1 MNVEREVWSKILS
14 TTAEMLQ
21 TAHKRND
28 LLKESESKER
38 EVRKEEEEYNKFLA
52 YIEQFN
58 KEHADGELGKQI
70 ELMSI
75 LVKNRLSRLKY
86 EAQPLLLKYEQ
97 AIRMYDKIEEYK
109 VCLESF
115 LNVFKNLKLT
125 QEEVLQ
131 QDAKEL
137 TALIL
142 IANDKDYTITEENF
156 FADDNAKK
164 AYFEMIPEG
173 IMLHKNTITRTEM
186 LDAFLE
192 KL

>member
-1 MNVEREVWSKILS
+1 MNVEREDWNKILS

-28 LLKESESKER
+28 LLKESEGKER
-38 EVRKEEEEYNKFLA
+38 EVRKEEEEYKKFLN
-52 YIEQFN
+52 YLEQFN
-58 KEHADGELGKQI
+58 KEHADGELGEQI

-75 LVKNRLSRLKY
+75 LVKNRLSKLKH
-86 EAQPLLLKYEQ
+86 EAQPFLLKYDQ

-109 VCLESF
+109 ACLESF

-125 QEEVLQ
+125 QEEVIQ

-156 FADDNAKK
+156 FADEEAKK
-164 AYFEMIPEG
+164 AYLEMLPEG
-173 IMLHKNTITRTEM
+173 IMLHKNTITRTET
-186 LDAFLE
+186 LDRYFETL
-192 KL
+192 

>member
-1 MNVEREVWSKILS
+1 MNVERKEWSKILS

>member
-1 MNVEREVWSKILS
+1 MNVERKDWNKILS

-28 LLKESESKER
+28 LLKEFEGKER
-38 EVRKEEEEYNKFLA
+38 EVRKEEEEYKKFLD
-52 YIEQFN
+52 YLEQFN
-58 KEHADGELGKQI
+58 KKHADGELGEQI
-70 ELMSI
+70 KLMAI
-75 LVKNRLSRLKY
+75 LVKNRLSKLKH
-86 EAQPLLLKYEQ
+86 EAQPFLLKYDQ

-109 VCLESF
+109 DCLESL

-156 FADDNAKK
+156 FADEDAKK
-164 AYFEMIPEG
+164 AYLEMLPEG
-173 IMLHKNTITRTEM
+173 IMLHKNTITKTETI
-186 LDAFLE
+186 DRYLE
-192 KL
+192 TL

>member
-164 AYFEMIPEG
+164 AYFEMLPEG

>member
-1 MNVEREVWSKILS
+1 MNVERKEWSKILS
-14 TTAEMLQ
+14 ITDKMLQ
-21 TAHKRND
+21 TAHKRNS
-28 LLKESESKER
+28 LLKESEDKEK
-38 EVRKEEEEYNKFLA
+38 EVRLEEEEYNKFLA

-75 LVKNRLSRLKY
+75 LVKNRISRLKY

-164 AYFEMIPEG
+164 AYFEMLPEG

>member
-86 EAQPLLLKYEQ
+86 EAQPLLLKYDQ
-97 AIRMYDKIEEYK
+97 TNIMYNKIEEYRT
-109 VCLESF
+109 CLESF
-115 LNVFKNLKLT
+115 VHIFENLKLT
-125 QEEVLQ
+125 EEEVMQ
-131 QDAKEL
+131 QDAKKL
-137 TALIL
+137 TALII

-164 AYFEMIPEG
+164 AYFEMLPEG
-173 IMLHKNTITRTEM
+173 IMLQENTITRTET

>member
-38 EVRKEEEEYNKFLA
+38 EVRKEEEQYNKFLA

>member
-86 EAQPLLLKYEQ
+86 EAQPLLLKYDQ
-97 AIRMYDKIEEYK
+97 TIIMYNKIEEYRT
-109 VCLESF
+109 CLESF
-115 LNVFKNLKLT
+115 VHIFENLKLT
-125 QEEVLQ
+125 EEEVMQ
-131 QDAKEL
+131 QDAKKL
-137 TALIL
+137 TALII

-164 AYFEMIPEG
+164 AYFEMLPEG
-173 IMLHKNTITRTEM
+173 IMLQENTITRTET

>member
-137 TALIL
+137 IALIL